1 MEWMCKGYVRR
12 STRHRA
18 WYSRR
23 QLAGSLTMASGQ
35 TRTQNRRNRTAWNH
49 SWDHRDR
56 ELRGLLSWPGAP
68 WCKVPS
74 LGPQQEISL
83 PCLHTSWT
91 RALCVLGTSG
101 SFYLTR
107 RPFFQPIC
115 LFSVSLFQSPFFLGV
130 HLCLLAMASP

>member
-1 MEWMCKGYVRR
+1 MCKGYVRR

-18 WYSRR
+18 WYSRC
-23 QLAGSLTMASGQ
+23 QLAGSLTMALGQ
-35 TRTQNRRNRTAWNH
+35 TRTQNRRNCTAWNH

-107 RPFFQPIC
+107 RPFFSANLPLRCFPFPVPI
-115 LFSVSLFQSPFFLGV
+115 LLGGTPSLSPCHG
-130 HLCLLAMASP
+130 